1 MLRYIILGL
10 ILAGL
15 FQVFFWITQDN
26 RISLKQDASE
36 RIESLSYSP
45 YEGYDKK
52 VLSPKQIEEDIGILL
67 NFTNKVRTYSAA
79 DAKVIL
85 EETSKTN
92 MMVDLGLW
100 LSGDYEENF
109 LEIERAVKLLE
120 KYPNNINNV
129 IVGNETLLRTDLNAA
144 ELGAYLDFMREFT
157 NKPILLRKFGIV

>member
-1 MLRYIILGL
+1 MRYIILGL

-45 YEGYDKK
+45 YEGYGKK
-52 VLSPKQIEEDIGILL
+52 VLSPEQIAVDVGILL
-67 NFTNKVRTYSAA
+67 NFTDRVRTYSAA

-109 LEIERAVKLLE
+109 LEIQRAAKLLE
-120 KYPNNINNV
+120 KYPASSKTV
-129 IVGNETLLRTDLNAA
+129 L
-144 ELGAYLDFMREFT
+144 
-157 NKPILLRKFGIV
+157 KPIDNEKFKDMLDKYKDIKPNKR